1 MRSGRPKWS
10 TRTAKSLN
18 IKPPTT
24 GPGTSGDTRAEGGVT
39 EIEGAAVP
47 GRLLIT
53 RTTTGDGVDVVVLA
67 GEVDLDGSGHLRE
80 VLLASVESA
89 PGTVVDFGEVGF
101 LDSSG
106 INVLISAHRAAE
118 SRGVWL
124 RLAAPRDAVERVLRL
139 VGVDA
144 LIPCYPSVAEALA
157 A

>member
-1 MRSGRPKWS
+1 MRSGSHEWA
-10 TRTAKSLN
+10 TRAAKGLN
-18 IKPPTT
+18 IKPPDD
-24 GPGTSGDTRAEGGVT
+24 GRAHAAHARSEGSVA

-47 GRLLIT
+47 ERLLIT
-53 RTTTGDGVDVVVLA
+53 RTTTGDGVILVVLT
-67 GEVDLDGSGHLRE
+67 GEVDLDGSGHLRD
-80 VLLASVESA
+80 VLLSSVESA

-118 SRGVWL
+118 SRGVFF

-144 LIPCYPSVAEALA
+144 LIPCYPSVEQALTA
-157 A
+157 

>member
-1 MRSGRPKWS
+1 MCSGPPEWA
-10 TRTAKSLN
+10 TRAAKSLN
-18 IKPPTT
+18 IKPPTAV
-24 GPGTSGDTRAEGGVT
+24 GAYAAHTRDEDSVA

-47 GRLLIT
+47 ERLLIT
-53 RTTTGDGVDVVVLA
+53 RTTTGGGVSLVSLA
-67 GEVDLDGSGHLRE
+67 GEVDLDGSGQLHE

-118 SRGVWL
+118 SRGVWF

-144 LIPCYPSVAEALA
+144 LIPCYPSVEQALTA
-157 A
+157 